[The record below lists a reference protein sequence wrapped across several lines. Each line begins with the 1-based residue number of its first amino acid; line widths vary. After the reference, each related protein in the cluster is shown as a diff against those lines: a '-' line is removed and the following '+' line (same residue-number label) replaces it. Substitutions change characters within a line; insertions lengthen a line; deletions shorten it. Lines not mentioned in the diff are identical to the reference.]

1 MSSAI
6 PTRRVTRAAGRTT
19 VLRDK
24 ENSTARQ
31 GRTVASRAKPPSTQ
45 SAADKPENAKPPG
58 VARAT
63 ASTAATRAK
72 SVGPAGPSKADP
84 APQVK
89 RKREALGEVP
99 KPPENKAKAVA
110 TGAELKGK
118 ERVKEIKE
126 KFEGVVLKQTT
137 TTTSRKPLRTV
148 VDSTTTSTTVTTTT
162 TRRTRDVGR
171 SQGQSLQPLREVDE
185 DAMAVDPQPPAPI
198 PSPKRFVAAREA
210 VRTGI
215 PAKSHVPRR
224 IAKTSKPEV
233 DEEEASRVTKKRRTS
248 SDVPDYHEAEIEEE
262 EEAAIP
268 AEEVE
273 ADPNGNNWDDLD
285 AEDADDPLMVS
296 EYVVEIFEY
305 LKEVEQTT
313 MPNPHYMEN
322 QKDLA
327 WKMRGILIDW
337 LIQVHSRFRLLPETL
352 FLAVNIIDRFLS
364 KRVVSLAK
372 LQLVG
377 ITCMFIAAKVEEIV
391 APSASNF
398 LYCAE
403 ESYTESEILQA
414 ERYVLKTI
422 DWNLS
427 YPNPIHFLR
436 RISKADDYNV
446 QVRTIGKYL
455 LEIQCLEWRLIAAPP
470 SLLAAASAWLARL
483 ILGFPDWTP
492 NLAHYSSYR
501 ESEIVPTASL
511 MLNYI
516 LKPIRHQSFYKKYAS
531 KKFMKA
537 SVFVRDWALERWN
550 ESAQVSLQTELPV
563 LKQMIRE
570 QQALEEHMLAAQAQE
585 NGSDGAVF
593 EER

>member
-1 MSSAI
+1 MSSSI
-6 PTRRVTRAAGRTT
+6 PTRRVTRAVGRTT

-31 GRTVASRAKPPSTQ
+31 GRTAASRAKPPSTQ

-58 VARAT
+58 LARAT

-72 SVGPAGPSKADP
+72 SVGVAGPSKADP
-84 APQVK
+84 APQIK
-89 RKREALGEVP
+89 RKREALSVVP
-99 KPPENKAKAVA
+99 KSPENKAKAGPGP
-110 TGAELKGK
+110 TDLKGK

-137 TTTSRKPLRTV
+137 TTTLRKPLRTV
-148 VDSTTTSTTVTTTT
+148 VDSTTTSTTVTTT

-171 SQGQSLQPLREVDE
+171 SQGQSLQPLREADE

-215 PAKSHVPRR
+215 PAKSHVPKRT
-224 IAKTSKPEV
+224 AKTTKPEV

-248 SDVPDYHEAEIEEE
+248 SDAPEFHEVEVEEEE
-262 EEAAIP
+262 EEAYL

-273 ADPNGNNWDDLD
+273 ADPDGDKWDDLD

-313 MPNPHYMEN
+313 MPNPRYMES
-322 QKDLA
+322 QRDLA
-327 WKMRGILIDW
+327 WKMRGILVDW

-352 FLAVNIIDRFLS
+352 FLAVNIIDRFLT
-364 KRVVSLAK
+364 KRMVSLAK

-377 ITCMFIAAKVEEIV
+377 ITCMFIAAKVEEVI

-403 ESYTESEILQA
+403 ESYTETEILQA
-414 ERYVLKTI
+414 ERYVLNTI

-470 SLLAAASAWLARL
+470 SLLAAASVWLARL

-501 ESEIVPTASL
+501 ESEIIPTATL

-516 LKPIRHQSFYKKYAS
+516 LKPIPHQSFYKKYAS

-537 SVFVRDWALERWN
+537 SVFVRDWALERWT
-550 ESAQVSLQTELPV
+550 EGSQVSLQTELPI
-563 LKQMIRE
+563 LKQRIRE
-570 QQALEEHMLAAQAQE
+570 EQALEEHLFAAQQA

>member
-6 PTRRVTRAAGRTT
+6 PTRRVTRAGVRPT

-24 ENSTARQ
+24 ENATARQ
-31 GRTVASRAKPPSTQ
+31 GRTAATRAKPPSTQ
-45 SAADKPENAKPPG
+45 AAADKPENAKPPG
-58 VARAT
+58 LTRAT

-72 SVGPAGPSKADP
+72 SVGVVSTKADP

-99 KPPENKAKAVA
+99 KPPENKAKAVNA
-110 TGAELKGK
+110 GPGPTDLKGK

-126 KFEGVVLKQTT
+126 KFEGVVLKQTST
-137 TTTSRKPLRTV
+137 TTTVRKPLRTV
-148 VDSTTTSTTVTTTT
+148 ADSTTTTTVTTTT
-162 TRRTRDVGR
+162 TRRTRNVTGGQ
-171 SQGQSLQPLREVDE
+171 SQSLQPLREDE
-185 DAMAVDPQPPAPI
+185 DAMAVDQPPAAPI

-210 VRTGI
+210 VRTGV
-215 PAKSHVPRR
+215 PASSRVPRR
-224 IAKTSKPEV
+224 VSRPKTEE
-233 DEEEASRVTKKRRTS
+233 DEEEANRVFKKRRTS
-248 SDVPDYHEAEIEEE
+248 SDMPDIDVMHEEDVADEVEIKEED
-262 EEAAIP
+262 
-268 AEEVE
+268 E
-273 ADPNGNNWDDLD
+273 ADPDGADWVDLD
-285 AEDADDPLMVS
+285 AEDGDDPLMVS
-296 EYVVEIFEY
+296 EYVVEIFHY

-313 MPNPHYMEN
+313 MPNPHYMAN

-327 WKMRGILIDW
+327 WKMRGILTDW

-352 FLAVNIIDRFLS
+352 FLCINIIDRFLS
-364 KRVVSLAK
+364 ARVVSLAK

-391 APSASNF
+391 APSARNF
-398 LYCAE
+398 LYCADS
-403 ESYTESEILQA
+403 SYTEGEILQA

-446 QVRTIGKYL
+446 QVRTVGKYL

-470 SLLAAASAWLARL
+470 SLLAAASIWLARL

-501 ESEIVPTASL
+501 ESDIIPTANL

-516 LKPIRHQSFYKKYAS
+516 LKPVRHQSFYKKYAS
-531 KKFMKA
+531 KKFLKA
-537 SVFVRDWALERWN
+537 SVFVRDWALQQWE
-550 ESAQVSLQTELPV
+550 EGEQVQLQAQLPA
-563 LKQMIRE
+563 LKKQLRE
-570 QQALEEHMLAAQAQE
+570 QRALEEHLLAAQAQQE
-585 NGSDGAVF
+585 ESDGAIF